1 MSGLPTLQ
9 SWHLKWRDHVSN
21 QQANEGLTDQQFRSL
36 VTLVK
41 DLRDKYHGEL
51 ECKKKKGL
59 ALQKRPDFLWYELLV
74 SYSTWG
80 GAQGSKGLIDDE
92 TRYQQVSYDELK
104 KLDTKEDRTNR
115 LRQIME
121 EAKVRWFNKK
131 APMLVQCF
139 EKIEDMRGLAAVN
152 ATLLNKKSASEIM
165 KFLEDFPGIGP
176 KYARNIMMDSYHP
189 LFRDRIAL
197 DSRVRS
203 VSKKLRI
210 DFKDYSDYENF
221 YLRVA
226 KEAGIEGWELDRL
239 IWEHTDDFL
248 KPL

>member
-1 MSGLPTLQ
+1 
-9 SWHLKWRDHVSN
+9 
-21 QQANEGLTDQQFRSL
+21 
-36 VTLVK
+36 VK
-41 DLRDKYHGEL
+41 RRQRTH
-51 ECKKKKGL
+51 
-59 ALQKRPDFLWYELLV
+59 AA
-74 SYSTWG
+74 SG
-80 GAQGSKGLIDDE
+80 GASEALPHEVGARPSRSEPKLN
-92 TRYQQVSYDELK
+92 THALYPSRSEL
-104 KLDTKEDRTNR
+104 
-115 LRQIME
+115 
-121 EAKVRWFNKK
+121 
-131 APMLVQCF
+131 
-139 EKIEDMRGLAAVN
+139 RGI
-152 ATLLNKKSASEIM
+152 TFKNKKSASEIM

-203 VSKKLRI
+203 VSKKLGI

-239 IWEHTDDFL
+239 IWEHIDDFL